1 MFDHFDVNTQKAL
14 QFYVY
19 CLIDPRDNKV
29 FYIGKGQKN
38 RVFEH
43 IKAADSSQ
51 NMDGVFPKLER
62 INSIKNNNLQVRH
75 VIVRHCLTEDQAFR
89 IEATLIDFLGYLGE
103 DLTNEVA
110 GRHSIR
116 FGVMHSDEIMR
127 IYNAKPLSNLEHNAV
142 IININK
148 SYDSAKGGA
157 NVYESTKE
165 SWVIAKPRRSML
177 EYALSEYRGIIVEV
191 YKIHNWYQCPSDSN
205 KPERWGFDGTVA
217 IQEVR
222 DLYINK
228 SISHIKKQGASNP
241 IRYNI

>member
-43 IKAADSSQ
+43 IKAADSGQ
-51 NMDGVFPKLER
+51 NMDVVFPKLER
-62 INSIKNNNLQVRH
+62 INSIKNKNHQVRH
-75 VIVRHCLTEDQAFR
+75 VIVRHGLTEDQAFR

-127 IYNAKPLSNLEHNAV
+127 IYNAKPLSNL
-142 IININK
+142 
-148 SYDSAKGGA
+148 
-157 NVYESTKE
+157 
-165 SWVIAKPRRSML
+165 
-177 EYALSEYRGIIVEV
+177 
-191 YKIHNWYQCPSDSN
+191 
-205 KPERWGFDGTVA
+205 
-217 IQEVR
+217 
-222 DLYINK
+222 
-228 SISHIKKQGASNP
+228 
-241 IRYNI
+241 